1 MPMFVIIV
9 GSIEPYSTE
18 RDLRSMG
25 RETTIRHIAEGQ
37 FDGISRIIEVDLAAG
52 TSRDATDE
60 ISREVMTRWAHE
72 GEPLTHSQY
81 DFVERFV
88 GVKAARS
95 FALEAAE

>member
-1 MPMFVIIV
+1 MALYLIIV
-9 GSIEPYSTE
+9 GNIEPYSTE
-18 RDLRSMG
+18 RDLRAMG

-37 FDGISRIIEVDLAAG
+37 FDNISRVIEVDLTHG

-60 ISREVMTRWAHE
+60 IAKAVMTRWAHE
-72 GEPLTHSQY
+72 GEALTHSQY

-88 GVKAARS
+88 GLNAARS